1 MDTEIQQIFE
11 QYDNLNLLTITN
23 VLHNHRVQSDGSNI
37 STIIL
42 MVMESIAHLDN
53 KGADKRT
60 IVVWAVNNL
69 IDEVSKD
76 TIGTSILKSI
86 VPELIDNLW
95 AANKNQTLFKPTNSQ
110 KQKISLLTRVLV
122 VCCLS
127 FRPRKK
133 SV

>member
-42 MVMESIAHLDN
+42 MVMESIAHLDI